1 MRETTVF
8 KSEEGKQI
16 ILSLVDGLLAG
27 VPFDYKKRVVATS
40 FGRTAL
46 IEAGDEALPPLVLL
60 HGSCSNSSMWF
71 GDMERL
77 SKDFHL
83 YAVDVIGEAG
93 GSDENRLNHKTGDY
107 ADWLGEVL
115 DALGHEGASFMGN
128 SYGGWLSLKFA
139 VTYPERVCKLVLL
152 AASGITATKPSF
164 LIRSAL
170 LLMRG
175 KRGQEALNR
184 MIFHMKQLPEEVIRI
199 SNIITANFN
208 PMITALPVFSDEELS
223 RLTMPVLYIAGEKDC
238 TVDAGKT
245 EGRLQKSIAG
255 VQTYLLKG
263 GGHVVMGVPDEV
275 MPFLTA

>member
-1 MRETTVF
+1 VRETTVF

-93 GSDENRLNHKTGDY
+93 GSDENRLNTKRGTTRTGSERSSTRWAMREHRSWGIPMGMAVAEIRRDLSGTRMQTCP
-107 ADWLGEVL
+107 ARRF
-115 DALGHEGASFMGN
+115 GHHRDETFFSDPVG
-128 SYGGWLSLKFA
+128 
-139 VTYPERVCKLVLL
+139 
-152 AASGITATKPSF
+152 AASHA
-164 LIRSAL
+164 
-170 LLMRG
+170 G